1 MSAIS
6 LVRKYWHFLA
16 KTWAESGKFETALVD
31 AFGAEIAGSQISRL
45 REILLNTGH
54 KDFPLIAGLHP
65 TYLKNHLAAY
75 ASGVNTIYIDTDL
88 YALPGLAK
96 SVFAHELGHWA
107 DQQLNR
113 SGSEHALIQVF
124 QRSLTGQTHQMGEE
138 ADHTDQHGKAEK
150 DMTLPDGRRVKAR
163 FFDTPI
169 HINWIEEQLPFLS
182 IDAAATIA
190 KGQSDADAFFGKNLS
205 IGPVNLSPYGLQTHA
220 PSHFDNNNI
229 TGGMTAIRNRWLDGI
244 SNFNSNFVQPITSD
258 QFLDINNIDA
268 LANPAFAGANA
279 GIGLLLYRFGQIVHA
294 FEDFYSHS
302 NWVESV
308 RAGLI
313 DSSQLLD
320 GGVSVPSVIQPGE
333 KIPSTSVVV
342 AQSGPNW
349 QSLLQKSGTGS
360 YTVQNSVFPVNVDIY
375 WNVDSRNPSDGGGV
389 LTAKTLD
396 GRIIHGLATGAT
408 NGAVYKDHDFSVFL
422 RDPTKTGLFEKEYFR
437 GFNHGGI
444 ARTLYGQWVGP
455 LAKDNASSP
464 GFLDAKK
471 LANLQIQN
479 EWDRMGNLIYANYG
493 VDGLTRF
500 AEYAVATQQDR
511 DRYISTFSTP
521 GSRIFA
527 VPQKLN
533 LGVAFPSRAGALQS
547 RRSQVDAINANEVRL
562 VRLFGESTLASS
574 DPFAAYRNAYQFLDG
589 KTRKWIDSDFSEF
602 TIHHNLSAQEMRELI
617 TPSSIQHT
625 AKGERALWSLASNS
639 SVDDAATDYFV
650 ELTNSH
656 VPIYIDS
663 FDLAQ
668 DRVVFIDVD
677 GNELRLPEEL
687 YDLVN
692 ISELIAK
699 LSEYGITIDLTPEV
713 GLNPRGIL
721 IDRVDA
727 TTAIKIE
734 AEALATD
741 PAGQDIFITNYD
753 GSIPFLRL
761 SGGRLEAS
769 SIDPV
774 QLNKS
779 YTAYVDISDGVSI
792 SRDVP
797 LRLGLIPQLQ
807 INETQIESGAS
818 FAIEYTRS
826 TKKGYSIFAE
836 LASRDALGG
845 LNSFVHVGTKIGSR
859 NGAPAGY
866 NNINSIVSI
875 GDGVDGG
882 AINFWIQNGSSTAR
896 RLETYSQS
904 DGGFV
909 LKDKRGKICSLRPL
923 SYQPS
928 TPSISEI
935 SYSSKLSN
943 GDGIYLNQ
951 TLGNLTPRDERG
963 AWNLSLEMS
972 LYGKDAKNNT
982 IGLALFDSVIGKIVD
997 PSTGLS
1003 VNTKAPWYKDAQKYA
1018 VWQGS
1023 VRNGRNRSIQAALRL
1038 DGRVDPDSLVLMPF
1052 MKTRGNGRASFY
1064 ASFDNINPDGGN
1076 HIAKLGRNTFG
1087 FDAGST
1093 SNPHDLDDV
1102 ILAVNSMSLS

>member
-6 LVRKYWHFLA
+6 LVRKHWHSLA
-16 KTWAESGKFETALVD
+16 KTWAESGKFETALAD
-31 AFGAEIAGSQISRL
+31 AFGAEITGSQTSRL
-45 REILLNTGH
+45 REILLNTSH

-65 TYLKNHLAAY
+65 RYLENHLAAY
-75 ASGVNTIYIDTDL
+75 ASGTNTIYIDTDL
-88 YALPGLAK
+88 YALPGLAE

-107 DQQLNR
+107 EQQLNR
-113 SGSEHALIQVF
+113 SSSEHALIQVF
-124 QRSLTGQTHQMGEE
+124 QRSLTGQTHQTGDE
-138 ADHTDQHGKAEK
+138 ADHTDQHGKAER
-150 DMTLPDGRRVKAR
+150 DLTLPDGRRVKAS

-169 HINWIEEQLPFLS
+169 HINWIQEQLPFLS
-182 IDAAATIA
+182 TDAAATIA
-190 KGQSDADAFFGKNLS
+190 RGQSDADAFFGKDLS
-205 IGPVNLSPYGLQTHA
+205 LGPVNLSPYGLQTHA

-244 SNFNSNFVQPITSD
+244 NNFNSNLVQPITSD

-313 DSSQLLD
+313 NSSQLLE
-320 GGVSVPSVIQPGE
+320 GGVSVPSVLQPGE
-333 KIPSTSVVV
+333 KIPGTSVVV

-349 QSLLQKSGTGS
+349 QSLLQKSGIGS
-360 YTVQNSVFPVNVDIY
+360 YTVLNSVFPVNVDIY

-444 ARTLYGQWVGP
+444 ATTLFGQWVGP

-464 GFLDAKK
+464 SFLDAKK

-479 EWDRMGNLIYANYG
+479 EWDRMGNLVYANYG
-493 VDGLTRF
+493 IAGLTRF
-500 AEYAVATQQDR
+500 TEYALATQQDR
-511 DRYISTFSTP
+511 DRYISTYSTP

-527 VPQKLN
+527 VPQNLN
-533 LGVAFPSRAGALQS
+533 LGSAFRTSAGALQS
-547 RRSQVDAINANEVRL
+547 RRSQADTINANEVRL
-562 VRLFGESTLASS
+562 VRIFGENTLASS
-574 DPFAAYRNAYQFLDG
+574 DPFTAYRNAYQFLDS
-589 KTRKWIDSDFSEF
+589 KTSEWIDSDFSDF
-602 TIHHNLSAQEMRELI
+602 TIHHDLSTEEKRELT
-617 TPSSIQHT
+617 TPSPIQHT
-625 AKGERALWSLASNS
+625 AKGERALWSLASKS

-668 DRVVFIDVD
+668 DRIICIDVN
-677 GNELRLPEEL
+677 GEELRLPEEL

-692 ISELIAK
+692 IGELIAK
-699 LSEYGITIDLTPEV
+699 LSEYGITIDFTPEV

-721 IDRVDA
+721 IDGVDA
-727 TTAIKIE
+727 TTAITIE

-753 GSIPFLRL
+753 GSIPFLSL
-761 SGGRLEAS
+761 SGGRLETS
-769 SIDPV
+769 SIDAV
-774 QLNKS
+774 QPNKS

-797 LRLGLIPQLQ
+797 LRLGLTPQLQ
-807 INETQIESGAS
+807 INETEIASGTS
-818 FAIEYTRS
+818 FALDYTRS
-826 TKKGYSIFAE
+826 TKYGYTILAE
-836 LASRDALGG
+836 IESRGALGE
-845 LNSFVHVGTKIGSR
+845 LTSFEHLGTKIGSHK
-859 NGAPAGY
+859 GTPTGY
-866 NNINSIVSI
+866 NNTNSIVSI

-882 AINFWIQNGSSTAR
+882 AITFWIQSGSGKAR

-904 DGGFV
+904 DGSFV
-909 LKDKRGKICSLRPL
+909 LKDKRGKICNLQPL
-923 SYQPS
+923 SYQPN
-928 TPSISEI
+928 TPSISKI

-951 TLGNLTPRDERG
+951 P
-963 AWNLSLEMS
+963 
-972 LYGKDAKNNT
+972 
-982 IGLALFDSVIGKIVD
+982 
-997 PSTGLS
+997 
-1003 VNTKAPWYKDAQKYA
+1003 
-1018 VWQGS
+1018 
-1023 VRNGRNRSIQAALRL
+1023 
-1038 DGRVDPDSLVLMPF
+1038 
-1052 MKTRGNGRASFY
+1052 
-1064 ASFDNINPDGGN
+1064 
-1076 HIAKLGRNTFG
+1076 
-1087 FDAGST
+1087 
-1093 SNPHDLDDV
+1093 
-1102 ILAVNSMSLS
+1102 